1 MSTSQ
6 QQAAEVPVEP
16 VWVPDPAPARLP
28 RITRFTDFVTR
39 RTGITHPDYQSLW
52 RWSTQD
58 LAGFWAA
65 VGEFFDVRTTG
76 AWEQVL
82 DDAPMPTT
90 RWFPGAHLNYAEHAL
105 RSGADED
112 TALISV
118 TEDGTTTSV
127 TWREL
132 RDQVGALSGWFREQG
147 VTAGDRVVG
156 YLPNSQHAVV
166 AFLACAGIGA
176 VWSACAQDYAAP
188 GAAARFAQLEPVVLV
203 ASDGYRWNG
212 RAHDRRTEVEELRK
226 ALPTL
231 RATVHVDHLGLPFP
245 EEPDTTSWQRATAEP
260 AQPVFE
266 QLPFDAPLWVL
277 FSSGTTGTPKGIVH
291 GHGGVLLDHY
301 KLLGLHLDLDVGDRF
316 LWYTNTNWMMWN
328 LVVSALLLGATP
340 VLYDGSPTH
349 PGPDRLWALAAEHR
363 TAVLGVS
370 PGYLQSCA
378 KARLEPGR
386 DLDLSELRVLG
397 STGAPLPAQ
406 PYYWVRDHVG
416 PHVQVASTSG
426 GTDIVSGFAGGVP
439 TVPVWP
445 GEISAPLLGVALKA
459 YDGRGRAVTG
469 EVGELVVTRP
479 MPSMPLYF
487 WNDPDGSRYQEAYF
501 GAFPGVWRH
510 GDWMTRT
517 HRGSVVISGRSD
529 STLNRQGVRLGSAD
543 IYAVVDG
550 LPGIRES
557 LVIGTELPD
566 GGYWMP
572 LFVVMEPGQR
582 LTEDIRTAITT
593 AIRTKASPRHVPD
606 TVIAVPALPHTR
618 TGKKLEVPV
627 KRLLQGSPLDQ
638 VAGREAVDDI
648 EALRY
653 FTRFLPDASAG
664 APLTSHR
671 PRQAP

>member
-6 QQAAEVPVEP
+6 RQAAEAPVEP
-16 VWVPDPAPARLP
+16 VWVPDATPARVP
-28 RITRFTDFVTR
+28 RISRFTDFVTR

-65 VGEFFDVRTTG
+65 VGEFFDVRTSG

-90 RWFPGAHLNYAEHAL
+90 RWFPGACLNYAEHAL
-105 RSGADED
+105 RSGADQD

-118 TEDGTTTSV
+118 TEDGTTTGT

-132 RDQVGALSGWFREQG
+132 RDQVGALSGWFRERG

-156 YLPNSQHAVV
+156 YLPNSRHAVV
-166 AFLACAGIGA
+166 AFLACAAIGA

-212 RAHDRRTEVEELRK
+212 RVHDRRTEVAELRK

-245 EEPDTTSWQRATAEP
+245 AEPGTTSWQRATAEP
-260 AQPVFE
+260 TEPVFE

-291 GHGGVLLDHY
+291 GHGGVLLDHC

-328 LVVSALLLGATP
+328 LVVSGLLLGATP
-340 VLYDGSPTH
+340 ILYDGSPTH

-363 TAVLGVS
+363 ATVLGVS

-386 DLDLSELRVLG
+386 DLDLSALRVLG

-406 PYYWVRDHVG
+406 PYHWVRDHVG

-459 YDGRGRAVTG
+459 YDGRGRAVTD

-557 LVIGTELPD
+557 LVIGTELAD

-582 LTEDIRTAITT
+582 LTEEIRTAITT

-664 APLTSHR
+664 APLTTPR